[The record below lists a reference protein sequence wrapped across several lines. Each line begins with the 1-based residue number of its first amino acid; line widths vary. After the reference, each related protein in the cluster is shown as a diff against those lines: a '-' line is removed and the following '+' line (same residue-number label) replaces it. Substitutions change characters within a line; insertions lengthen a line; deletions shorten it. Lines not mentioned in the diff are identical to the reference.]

1 MTTSAHRPR
10 ILVAATLL
18 GAVLSVS
25 CVEIEDASDKKKAT
39 ADSAAGAV
47 AATST
52 PVTPVPPSTARFG
65 PDSATPI
72 RGGPW
77 TPEQAAALQSDSA
90 HSITEIDTSF
100 AAMSD
105 GAPDAPAPPNGA
117 PASGTPAPG
126 ATTPGST
133 TSSATGAGPGG
144 PSMPSAVPTPLLAK
158 GALMVP
164 VQGIEASALRDTYA
178 EQRGGGSRTHEALD
192 IPAPRGTPV
201 LSAAGGR
208 VLKLFDSKAG
218 GKMVYAADSSERFI
232 LMYAHL
238 DAYANGLAEGQPLR
252 RGQVIGTV
260 GTTGNAPPTVPHLH
274 FAIAR
279 SNDVKTWWKGAP
291 VNPYPLLA
299 P

>member
-1 MTTSAHRPR
+1 MTTTAHRSGL
-10 ILVAATLL
+10 LVAITLL
-18 GAVLSVS
+18 GATLSVA

-39 ADSAAGAV
+39 ADSAAGSV
-47 AATST
+47 SATQT
-52 PVTPVPPSTARFG
+52 PTTPAPPATARFG
-65 PDSATPI
+65 PDSATLI

-90 HSITEIDTSF
+90 HSITEIDTTL
-100 AAMSD
+100 AMSSD
-105 GAPDAPAPPNGA
+105 GAPT
-117 PASGTPAPG
+117 ASTPGSPAPG
-126 ATTPGST
+126 APTPGG
-133 TSSATGAGPGG
+133 TGAGSP
-144 PSMPSAVPTPLLAK
+144 PAVPTPLLAK
-158 GALMVP
+158 GALIVP
-164 VQGIEASALRDTYA
+164 VQGVEPSALRNTYD
-178 EQRGGGSRTHEALD
+178 EHRGGGTRTHEALD

-201 LSAAGGR
+201 LSATGGR

-238 DAYANGLAEGQPLR
+238 DSYADGLAEGQPLR

-260 GTTGNAPPTVPHLH
+260 GTTGNAPPNVPHLH

-279 SNDVKTWWKGAP
+279 SNDVKVWWKGAP
-291 VNPYPLLA
+291 VNPFPILA